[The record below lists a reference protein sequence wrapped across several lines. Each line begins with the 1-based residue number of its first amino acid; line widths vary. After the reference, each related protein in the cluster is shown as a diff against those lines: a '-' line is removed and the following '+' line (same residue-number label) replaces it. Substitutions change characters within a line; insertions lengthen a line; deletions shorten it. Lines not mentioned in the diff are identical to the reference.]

1 MIYKYVNVIILKCC
15 LNKDFVRRTM
25 NYDAHCYIIQTIMH
39 INKILLD
46 SIFNTVS
53 LVFSFFNR
61 TFSTFSKRI
70 TTNKISIIWPFGLIL
85 RQ

>member
-53 LVFSFFNR
+53 LVFSFL
-61 TFSTFSKRI
+61 I
-70 TTNKISIIWPFGLIL
+70 GLL
-85 RQ
+85 VHSQNVSPPTKFL